1 MTATPSAE
9 RGSARV
15 LPDESRVKPSAER
28 PTIAQ
33 LLLPFWRS
41 NESWIALGLL
51 AAILTISFTA
61 TYGHVKLNKVQGS
74 LTDALVAL
82 NWEALKPLLVASML
96 LGLITVLMPIVSTAL
111 TGYLDLRWRTWMTRD
126 FLEKWTANAHFYK
139 IERDGLVSN
148 AEQRIAEDI
157 RLTTD
162 TSLNLFTSL
171 TGVVVNTV
179 TYSILLWNISGALD
193 FKIDDTQVSIPG
205 YMVIAAYVYCAMHL
219 WLSHWL
225 GKVLIGL
232 NNHKQTVEA
241 DFRYQGMQVREY
253 AEQVAFYR
261 GGGIEKKHLNDRFQR
276 VRTNTISII
285 NRTFKVM
292 FGQHMF
298 AHLFSLLPTLLA
310 LPLLLGGKIT
320 YGDMVRITGAYS
332 MLSNSIAFFP
342 QAYIGFT
349 NWLALTNRLRDF
361 QCAIS
366 KAENRVSAIE
376 YGHTGDQSLSCTQL
390 QLNTPT
396 GQELTYLE
404 KWQVRPGDRWLIT
417 GRSGSGKSTLLR
429 VCAGL
434 WPYGSG
440 KVSLP
445 QASNFLFLPQK
456 SYIPTGTLKE
466 ALCYPH
472 AGAEFDDE
480 ECRRALQS
488 AALPALADSLTV
500 YDRWQ
505 QSLSGGEQQRI
516 AIARVL
522 LQRPNYLFLDE
533 ATSALD
539 PETEHRLYTAMI
551 NALPDTTIISVAHRT
566 SLAQYHTKALDLTPQ
581 KLRKQDVNGTRGY

>member
-15 LPDESRVKPSAER
+15 LPDERQVKPLAER

-82 NWEALKPLLVASML
+82 NWEALKPLLVASMV
-96 LGLITVLMPIVSTAL
+96 LGLITILMPIVSTAIS
-111 TGYLDLRWRTWMTRD
+111 GYLDLRWRTWMTHD
-126 FLEKWTANAHFYK
+126 FLEKWTANAHFYQ

-162 TSLNLFTSL
+162 TSLTLLTTV
-171 TGVVVNTV
+171 TGVIVNAV
-179 TYSILLWNISGALD
+179 TYSILLWNISGTLD

-205 YMVIAAYVYCAMHL
+205 YMVFAAYTYCALHL
-219 WLSHWL
+219 GLSHWL

-232 NNHKQTVEA
+232 NNHRQTVEA

-261 GGGIEKKHLNDRFQR
+261 GGSIEKQHLTDRFQR
-276 VRTNTISII
+276 VRANTISII

-298 AHLFSLLPTLLA
+298 SHLFSLLPTLLA
-310 LPLLLGGKIT
+310 LPLLLNGKIT
-320 YGDMVRITGAYS
+320 YGDMVRITGAYA
-332 MLSNSIAFFP
+332 MLSNTIAYFP
-342 QAYIGFT
+342 QAYISFT

-361 QCAIS
+361 QWAIN

-376 YGHTGDQSLSCTQL
+376 YSHTTDESLSCTRL
-390 QLNTPT
+390 QLHTPT
-396 GQELTYLE
+396 GQALTYLE
-404 KWQVRPGDRWLIT
+404 QWQVRPGERWLIT

-440 KVSLP
+440 KVALP
-445 QASNFLFLPQK
+445 QASSSLFLPQK
-456 SYIPTGTLKE
+456 SYIPTGTLKD

-472 AGAEFDDE
+472 AGTAFDDE
-480 ECRRALQS
+480 DCRRALQD
-488 AALPALADSLTV
+488 AALPTLADSLTV

-522 LQRPNYLFLDE
+522 LQRPQYLFLDE

-539 PETEHRLYTAMI
+539 PETEQRLYTALVE
-551 NALPDTTIISVAHRT
+551 ALPDTTLISVAHRT
-566 SLAQYHTKALDLTPQ
+566 SLAQYHSQTLDLTP
-581 KLRKQDVNGTRGY
+581 KT